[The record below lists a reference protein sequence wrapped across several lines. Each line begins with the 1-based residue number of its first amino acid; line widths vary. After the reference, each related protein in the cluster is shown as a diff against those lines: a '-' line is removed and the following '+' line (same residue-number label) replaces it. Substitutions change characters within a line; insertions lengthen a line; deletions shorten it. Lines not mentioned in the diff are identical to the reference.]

1 MHKTWDLIRPT
12 VVLVIVCVVIS
23 GLLALTYNLTGVAE
37 LSKAGYSTEQLSEF
51 AADAL
56 PGADQLVEV
65 KPSVEDDALKFVY
78 KAENGAGMALVV
90 ITKGYSEMTVMYG
103 FDVDGILQ
111 GVHVITQEETPG
123 IGDKVVKDT
132 EYLRQFAG
140 QPGGNIA
147 VDVVRAIRA
156 DAYIRPNEG
165 RRKVYV
171 FPDCAL
177 LTEQD
182 QNVLLKVVEEGPP
195 YAACLFCAENAAV
208 VLQTLRSRCVELK
221 LHPAAEGGGEEVQA
235 AEALCRCLAARKR
248 GKVTELAVRLEK
260 KRITREDLSALLERS
275 RALCAAALLL
285 QYGQEPEESCREIAP
300 ILAKN
305 LTKSQIMRTIERFQ
319 KYRGECTYNVGTGH
333 VLGAIA
339 VELEGIL

>member
-1 MHKTWDLIRPT
+1 MSLFGLRPEEPAAIRIREAAT
-12 VVLVIVCVVIS
+12 RGTLS
-23 GLLALTYNLTGVAE
+23 HALLLTGPKGSGKGE
-37 LSKAGYSTEQLSEF
+37 LARFIAAAMECQAPQGLPGSGDRMSAACF
-51 AADAL
+51 AAAAL
-56 PGADQLVEV
+56 ECTGEESRPCGVCPACRKVL
-65 KPSVEDDALKFVY
+65 
-78 KAENGAGMALVV
+78 AGIHPDV
-90 ITKGYSEMTVMYG
+90 ITVRDPDHK
-103 FDVDGILQ
+103 
-111 GVHVITQEETPG
+111 
-123 IGDKVVKDT
+123 
-132 EYLRQFAG
+132 
-140 QPGGNIA
+140 NIA

-195 YAACLFCAENAAV
+195 YAAFLFCAENAAV

-305 LTKSQIMRTIERFQ
+305 LTKSQIMRTIELLQ

>member
-1 MHKTWDLIRPT
+1 MSLFGLRPEEPAAIRIREAAT
-12 VVLVIVCVVIS
+12 RGTLS
-23 GLLALTYNLTGVAE
+23 HALLLTGSGDRDVRRLLCRRRPGVHGGESRPCGVCPACRKV
-37 LSKAGYSTEQLSEF
+37 LAGIHP
-51 AADAL
+51 D
-56 PGADQLVEV
+56 
-65 KPSVEDDALKFVY
+65 
-78 KAENGAGMALVV
+78 V
-90 ITKGYSEMTVMYG
+90 ITVRDPDHK
-103 FDVDGILQ
+103 
-111 GVHVITQEETPG
+111 
-123 IGDKVVKDT
+123 
-132 EYLRQFAG
+132 
-140 QPGGNIA
+140 NIA

-195 YAACLFCAENAAV
+195 YAAFLFCAENAAV

-305 LTKSQIMRTIERFQ
+305 LTKSQIMRTIELLQ

>member
-1 MHKTWDLIRPT
+1 MAPVCPPEGRRAPQTPGAAGKSADQPVLTAGKGEYARSLFGLRPEEPAAIRIREAAT
-12 VVLVIVCVVIS
+12 RGTLS
-23 GLLALTYNLTGVAE
+23 HALLLTGSGDRMSA
-37 LSKAGYSTEQLSEF
+37 ACF
-51 AADAL
+51 AAAAL
-56 PGADQLVEV
+56 ECTGEESRPCGVCPACRKVL
-65 KPSVEDDALKFVY
+65 
-78 KAENGAGMALVV
+78 AGIHPDV
-90 ITKGYSEMTVMYG
+90 ITVRDPDHK
-103 FDVDGILQ
+103 
-111 GVHVITQEETPG
+111 
-123 IGDKVVKDT
+123 
-132 EYLRQFAG
+132 
-140 QPGGNIA
+140 NIA

-195 YAACLFCAENAAV
+195 YAAFLFCAENAAV

-305 LTKSQIMRTIERFQ
+305 LTKSQIMRTIELLQ

>member
-1 MHKTWDLIRPT
+1 MW
-12 VVLVIVCVVIS
+12 
-23 GLLALTYNLTGVAE
+23 N
-37 LSKAGYSTEQLSEF
+37 
-51 AADAL
+51 
-56 PGADQLVEV
+56 
-65 KPSVEDDALKFVY
+65 
-78 KAENGAGMALVV
+78 
-90 ITKGYSEMTVMYG
+90 
-103 FDVDGILQ
+103 
-111 GVHVITQEETPG
+111 ETS
-123 IGDKVVKDT
+123 
-132 EYLRQFAG
+132 
-140 QPGGNIA
+140 
-147 VDVVRAIRA
+147 
-156 DAYIRPNEG
+156 
-165 RRKVYV
+165 RRM
-171 FPDCAL
+171 
-177 LTEQD
+177 
-182 QNVLLKVVEEGPP
+182 GPP
-195 YAACLFCAENAAV
+195 YAAFLFCAENAAV

-305 LTKSQIMRTIERFQ
+305 LTKSQIMRTIELLQ

>member
-1 MHKTWDLIRPT
+1 MELSPLAGNRALKTQLSQQEEGRGLSHAYILSGPAGSGKHTLARLLCGAMLCTAPVERRPCGHCGPCKK
-12 VVLVIVCVVIS
+12 VFSGIHPDVAVIS
-23 GLLALTYNLTGVAE
+23 GPAQGKPITVDQVR
-37 LSKAGYSTEQLSEF
+37 QL
-51 AADAL
+51 
-56 PGADQLVEV
+56 
-65 KPSVEDDALKFVY
+65 
-78 KAENGAGMALVV
+78 
-90 ITKGYSEMTVMYG
+90 
-103 FDVDGILQ
+103 
-111 GVHVITQEETPG
+111 
-123 IGDKVVKDT
+123 
-132 EYLRQFAG
+132 
-140 QPGGNIA
+140 
-147 VDVVRAIRA
+147 RA

-195 YAACLFCAENAAV
+195 YAAFLFCAENAAV

-305 LTKSQIMRTIERFQ
+305 LTKSQIMRTIELLQ

>member
-1 MHKTWDLIRPT
+1 MSLFGLRPEEPAAIRIREAAT
-12 VVLVIVCVVIS
+12 RGTLS
-23 GLLALTYNLTGVAE
+23 HALLLTGPKGSGKGE
-37 LSKAGYSTEQLSEF
+37 LARGDRMAAACF
-51 AADAL
+51 AAAAL
-56 PGADQLVEV
+56 ECTGGESRPCGVCPACRKVL
-65 KPSVEDDALKFVY
+65 
-78 KAENGAGMALVV
+78 AGIHPDV
-90 ITKGYSEMTVMYG
+90 ITVRDPDHK
-103 FDVDGILQ
+103 
-111 GVHVITQEETPG
+111 
-123 IGDKVVKDT
+123 
-132 EYLRQFAG
+132 
-140 QPGGNIA
+140 NIA

-195 YAACLFCAENAAV
+195 YAAFLFCAENAAV

-248 GKVTELAVRLEK
+248 GKVTELAVLLEK

-305 LTKSQIMRTIERFQ
+305 LTKSQIMRTIELLQ

>member
-1 MHKTWDLIRPT
+1 MVQLPQENSIFTRT
-12 VVLVIVCVVIS
+12 VRRAAGEDRLSHAVI
-23 GLLALTYNLTGVAE
+23 LTGRGD
-37 LSKAGYSTEQLSEF
+37 LT
-51 AADAL
+51 AAARFLAAAHVCEGTDRPCL
-56 PGADQLVEV
+56 RCRHCRKVLEGIHPD
-65 KPSVEDDALKFVY
+65 
-78 KAENGAGMALVV
+78 V
-90 ITKGYSEMTVMYG
+90 IPV
-103 FDVDGILQ
+103 L
-111 GVHVITQEETPG
+111 
-123 IGDKVVKDT
+123 DT
-132 EYLRQFAG
+132 EHKELTVEA
-140 QPGGNIA
+140 
-147 VDVVRAIRA
+147 VRALRK
-156 DAYIRPNEG
+156 DVYIRPNEA

-171 FPDCAL
+171 VSDCRQL
-177 LTEQD
+177 NQRDQD
-182 QNVLLKVVEEGPP
+182 VLLKVVEEGPP
-195 YAACLFCAENAAV
+195 YAAFLFCAENAAV

-305 LTKSQIMRTIERFQ
+305 LTKSQIMRTIELLQ

>member
-1 MHKTWDLIRPT
+1 MELFNDPAARRIREAADRGT
-12 VVLVIVCVVIS
+12 LSHALLFS
-23 GLLALTYNLTGVAE
+23 GSGDR
-37 LSKAGYSTEQLSEF
+37 LSAARF
-51 AADAL
+51 AAAAMECQSGRGR
-56 PGADQLVEV
+56 PCGAC
-65 KPSVEDDALKFVY
+65 A
-78 KAENGAGMALVV
+78 ACR
-90 ITKGYSEMTVMYG
+90 
-103 FDVDGILQ
+103 
-111 GVHVITQEETPG
+111 
-123 IGDKVVKDT
+123 KV
-132 EYLRQFAG
+132 FADIH
-140 QPGGNIA
+140 P
-147 VDVVRAIRA
+147 DVVTVRDEAHKNLSVDTIRQMRA
-156 DAYIRPNEG
+156 DAYVQPNEG
-165 RRKVYV
+165 ARKVYI
-171 FPDCAL
+171 FPDCGI

-182 QNVLLKVVEEGPP
+182 QNVLLKLVEEGPP
-195 YAACLFCAENAAV
+195 YAAFLFCAENAAV

-305 LTKSQIMRTIERFQ
+305 LTKSQIMRTIELLQ

>member
-1 MHKTWDLIRPT
+1 M
-12 VVLVIVCVVIS
+12 
-23 GLLALTYNLTGVAE
+23 E
-37 LSKAGYSTEQLSEF
+37 LSPLAGNRALKTQLS
-51 AADAL
+51 
-56 PGADQLVEV
+56 Q
-65 KPSVEDDALKFVY
+65 
-78 KAENGAGMALVV
+78 
-90 ITKGYSEMTVMYG
+90 
-103 FDVDGILQ
+103 
-111 GVHVITQEETPG
+111 QEEGRGLSHAYILSGPAGSGKHTLARLLCGAMLCTAPAQRRPCG
-123 IGDKVVKDT
+123 HCGPCKKV
-132 EYLRQFAG
+132 FAG
-140 QPGGNIA
+140 IHPDVAVIA
-147 VDVVRAIRA
+147 GPAEGKPITVDQVRQLRA

-195 YAACLFCAENAAV
+195 YAAFLFCAENAAV

-305 LTKSQIMRTIERFQ
+305 LTKSQIMRTIELLQ

>member
-1 MHKTWDLIRPT
+1 MWYNGSSVPAGRPPGAPNTRRRRKICRSARAHSGKRRVRHVPVRPAAGGAAIRIREAAT
-12 VVLVIVCVVIS
+12 RGTLS
-23 GLLALTYNLTGVAE
+23 HALLLTGSGDRMSA
-37 LSKAGYSTEQLSEF
+37 ACF
-51 AADAL
+51 AAAAL
-56 PGADQLVEV
+56 ECTGEESRPCGVCPACRKVL
-65 KPSVEDDALKFVY
+65 
-78 KAENGAGMALVV
+78 AGIHPDV
-90 ITKGYSEMTVMYG
+90 ITVRDPDHK
-103 FDVDGILQ
+103 
-111 GVHVITQEETPG
+111 
-123 IGDKVVKDT
+123 
-132 EYLRQFAG
+132 
-140 QPGGNIA
+140 NIA

-195 YAACLFCAENAAV
+195 YAAFLFCAENAAV

-305 LTKSQIMRTIERFQ
+305 LTKSQIMRTIELLQ

>member
-1 MHKTWDLIRPT
+1 MSLFGLRPEEPAAIR
-12 VVLVIVCVVIS
+12 IREAAC
-23 GLLALTYNLTGVAE
+23 
-37 LSKAGYSTEQLSEF
+37 F
-51 AADAL
+51 AAAAL
-56 PGADQLVEV
+56 ECTGEESRPCGVCPACRKVL
-65 KPSVEDDALKFVY
+65 
-78 KAENGAGMALVV
+78 AGIHPDV
-90 ITKGYSEMTVMYG
+90 ITVRDPDHK
-103 FDVDGILQ
+103 
-111 GVHVITQEETPG
+111 
-123 IGDKVVKDT
+123 
-132 EYLRQFAG
+132 
-140 QPGGNIA
+140 NIA

-195 YAACLFCAENAAV
+195 YAAFLFCAENAAV

-305 LTKSQIMRTIERFQ
+305 LTKSQIMRTIELLQ

>member
-1 MHKTWDLIRPT
+1 MELFNDPVARRIREAADRGT
-12 VVLVIVCVVIS
+12 LSHALLFS
-23 GLLALTYNLTGVAE
+23 GSGDR
-37 LSKAGYSTEQLSEF
+37 LSAARF
-51 AADAL
+51 AAAAMECQSGRGR
-56 PGADQLVEV
+56 PCGAC
-65 KPSVEDDALKFVY
+65 A
-78 KAENGAGMALVV
+78 ACR
-90 ITKGYSEMTVMYG
+90 
-103 FDVDGILQ
+103 
-111 GVHVITQEETPG
+111 
-123 IGDKVVKDT
+123 KV
-132 EYLRQFAG
+132 FADIH
-140 QPGGNIA
+140 P
-147 VDVVRAIRA
+147 DVVTVRDEAHKNLSVDTIRQMRA
-156 DAYIRPNEG
+156 DAYVQPNEG
-165 RRKVYV
+165 ARKVYI
-171 FPDCAL
+171 FPDCGI

-182 QNVLLKVVEEGPP
+182 QNVLLKLVEEGPP
-195 YAACLFCAENAAV
+195 YAAFLFCAENAAV

-305 LTKSQIMRTIERFQ
+305 LTKSQIMRTIELLQ